1 MDYPTIARTGVRNR
15 GRRTTSADDITLI
28 GRVADADL
36 SAFEQLHCAYLPRL
50 RNFLARF
57 TPQPALVEE
66 ILNDTMMIVWR
77 KARTF
82 NSKSKVSTWIFGI
95 AYRQALKARSHANV
109 EATLL
114 EATLRA
120 AIDANVLAPEPE
132 AELRQRQLREQLE
145 QALHALPLKHRTV
158 IRLIYYDGYA
168 CREVADL
175 IACPLNTVKTRMLH
189 ARRKLRALLLSPDKA
204 A

>member
-1 MDYPTIARTGVRNR
+1 MDYPAIARTGVRNR

-36 SAFEQLHCAYLPRL
+36 AAFEELHGAYLPRL

-66 ILNDTMMIVWR
+66 ILNDTMMIVWC

-82 NSKSKVSTWIFGI
+82 NAKSKVSTWIFGI

-109 EATLL
+109 EATL
-114 EATLRA
+114 RA
-120 AIDANVLAPEPE
+120 AIGATVLVPEPD
-132 AELRQRQLREQLE
+132 AELRQRQLREQLD
-145 QALHALPLKHRTV
+145 QALRALPMKHRMV
-158 IRLIYYDGYA
+158 IQLIYYDGYA

-175 IACPLNTVKTRMLH
+175 IACPVNTVKTRMLH